1 MIEAKYTLD
10 YKLIGT
16 QIDRLLESVVNK
28 FEREWPKSSQPPTT
42 NEAHFVVVCT
52 LRNVA
57 NTFKTI
63 RYLCAD
69 KSSDWR
75 HRPEIAL
82 STPPLIRTILDSFY
96 TIIFLFEDIRIR
108 AEWYMQS
115 GWKELAE
122 CVDRVKRDY
131 GSDPVWK
138 EYLDET
144 VPRLEELRT
153 LVGKPENELRERDWW
168 PTPPQMKRYA
178 SGQGTIKFFE
188 YLSDWY
194 YKEFSAVS
202 HLSLPGLIQSVTPL
216 MKGVDEARIEQLR
229 GYYFIQAT
237 ILLIAIYS
245 EIEGELRI
253 GVAADLKYVWQMLL
267 QHYPF
272 AKEIYQRRNYD
283 SRVS

>member
-28 FEREWPKSSQPPTT
+28 TEREWPKSSQPPT
-42 NEAHFVVVCT
+42 NETYTVIVGT
-52 LRNVA
+52 LRSVA

-63 RYLCAD
+63 RFLCAD
-69 KSSDWR
+69 KSPDWR

-96 TIIFLFEDIRIR
+96 TIIFLFEDPRIR
-108 AEWYMQS
+108 AEWYMHS
-115 GWKELAE
+115 GWRELAE
-122 CVDRVKRDY
+122 YVDRVKRDY

-144 VPRLEELRT
+144 VPRLEELRI
-153 LVGKPENELRERDWW
+153 LIGRSEIELRNTIWW
-168 PTPPQMKRYA
+168 PTPPQMKNFARPDNV
-178 SGQGTIKFFE
+178 KFFE
-188 YLSDWY
+188 YLRDWY

-202 HLSLPGLIQSVTPL
+202 HLSLPGLIQSVAPI
-216 MKGVDEARIEQLR
+216 MRGVDLAKVEQLR
-229 GYYFIQAT
+229 GYYFMQVT
-237 ILLIAIYS
+237 ILLMAIYS
-245 EIEGELRI
+245 EIEAELTL
-253 GVAADLKYVWQMLL
+253 GVSADLKYVWQILH

-272 AKEIYQRRNYD
+272 AKEIYQHRNYD
-283 SRVS
+283 CRVS